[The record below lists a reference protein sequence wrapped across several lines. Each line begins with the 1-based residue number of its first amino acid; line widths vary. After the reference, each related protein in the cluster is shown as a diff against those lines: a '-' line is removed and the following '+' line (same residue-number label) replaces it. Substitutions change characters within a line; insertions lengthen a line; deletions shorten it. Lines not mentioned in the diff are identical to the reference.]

1 MRLEVVYTY
10 NSFEIFL
17 NIAGLYTT
25 DGVLVYSGFSPKEVE
40 NLIEFTNIKLVS
52 PSTIVSDKH
61 NVTRLY
67 EFDYTLQIKQFELSK
82 GLPSNIKECRVCKRD
97 KLAKGYFHKNGK
109 ELTVYYPKTGYNE
122 LFFGSPEGETIFHIR
137 EGEE

>member
-40 NLIEFTNIKLVS
+40 SLIEFTGIKLVS

-67 EFDYTLQIKQFELSK
+67 EFDYILQLKQFEFKEDLLS
-82 GLPSNIKECRVCKRD
+82 SIKECRVCK
-97 KLAKGYFHKNGK
+97 
-109 ELTVYYPKTGYNE
+109 KT
-122 LFFGSPEGETIFHIR
+122 S
-137 EGEE
+137 